1 MTDTPTTPDVTSV
14 AADTGPTARRRQL
27 GFRLL
32 ALRRDRGLSAEEAG
46 ERAGMSK
53 ANVSRYE
60 QSKGNVRWNQVDA
73 LCRVYGVSDAERQ
86 ELIDLAKNSKVTEGW
101 WVPYHGRLS
110 APMQM
115 LLPIENESS
124 RIRQLATNVVPG
136 LLQTL
141 LYAQAIK
148 ATPGKTLEPEDAGE
162 FLDMRMYRQKIL
174 DRASPPDYH
183 VLLDE
188 SVLRRAVGGP
198 VVMAEQL
205 DLLLERGQDVNIQIQ
220 VLPFDSGAYSA
231 ALSSFIVYGGP
242 DPLLDVIFIENT
254 VGSLF
259 LEEEG
264 AREAHVGGFDFL
276 CREAL
281 DPDSSAELIAEA
293 RKTHLRN
300 RN

>member
-1 MTDTPTTPDVTSV
+1 
-14 AADTGPTARRRQL
+14 
-27 GFRLL
+27 
-32 ALRRDRGLSAEEAG
+32 
-46 ERAGMSK
+46 MSK

-73 LCRVYGVSDAERQ
+73 LCRVYGVSDTERQ
-86 ELIDLAKNSKVTEGW
+86 ELIDLAKNSKVKEGW

-148 ATPGKTLEPEDAGE
+148 TTPGKTLEPEDAGE

-198 VVMAEQL
+198 AVMAEQL
-205 DLLLERGQDVNIQIQ
+205 DLLLERGQDSNVQIQ
-220 VLPFDSGAYSA
+220 VLPFGAGAYSA